1 MEVLAIVAVLA
12 VILAVAVSKRRKVH
26 RATTVEV
33 VAGAEGVRRVLAD
46 GRTEEIHWPEVTE
59 VDVFTT
65 RVGPHRA
72 GGGAVVLYGNAERG
86 CIVPLDLLAESRL
99 LDHLHHL
106 PGFDPATVVDALA
119 DPRQDPGVRGAFAP
133 RPLQR
138 TTVCW
143 TRGDA

>member
-1 MEVLAIVAVLA
+1 MELLTIVGLLALIA
-12 VILAVAVSKRRKVH
+12 AVAISKRRKVH

-33 VAGAEGVRRVLAD
+33 VAGEEGVRRVLAD
-46 GRTEEIHWPEVTE
+46 GRTEEIHWSEVTE

-72 GGGAVVLYGNAERG
+72 GGGAVVLYGDAERG
-86 CIVPLDLLAESRL
+86 CIVPLDLLAESGLMNHVHR
-99 LDHLHHL
+99 L

-119 DPRQDPGVRGAFAP
+119 DPRQEAGVRGAFAP
-133 RPLQR
+133 RPLHR

-143 TRGDA
+143 TRGDP